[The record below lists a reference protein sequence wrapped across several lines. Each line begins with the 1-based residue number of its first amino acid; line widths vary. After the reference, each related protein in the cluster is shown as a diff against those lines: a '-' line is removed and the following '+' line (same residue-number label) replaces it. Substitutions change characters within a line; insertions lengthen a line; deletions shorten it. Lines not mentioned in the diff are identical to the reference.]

1 MGPLFFV
8 LMNETIKEKILNLS
22 RPLVEAQGL
31 EIWGLD
37 VQEPP
42 ARLVRLFVDI
52 PTATQIEN
60 ADSGKSPV
68 SPDFGRSERD
78 DWFDDPQLSAS
89 IDQCEE
95 ISRALGL
102 ALEVEDLFPG
112 PWTLEVSTPGLERK
126 FYSLAQM
133 RPYIGDIV
141 EGRLAAPLEADP
153 SRKVYRGRLL
163 SLDDGGFTIEP
174 CSVGE
179 DGEILPENLPPVRLS
194 WNNLRNARRIHIF
207 NVRKKPGKGARKKS

>member
-37 VQEPP
+37 VQDPP

-52 PTATQIEN
+52 PTDTQIKN
-60 ADSGKSPV
+60 ADSDTHPV
-68 SPDFGRSERD
+68 SPDFGRVERE
-78 DWFDDPQLSAS
+78 DWFSDSRLSAS

-141 EGRLAAPLEADP
+141 EGRLGTPLDVDP
-153 SRKVYRGRLL
+153 SRKVYRGKLL
-163 SLDDGGFTIEP
+163 SLDVDGFTIEP

-179 DGEILPENLPPVRLS
+179 EGEILPENLPSTYLP
-194 WNNLRNARRIHIF
+194 WDNIRNVRRIHIF
-207 NVRKKPGKGARKKS
+207 NSRKKPGKGARQKS